1 MKIQDFG
8 TLQMVRSDKAHFGQ
22 DKIQPLTQ
30 NAPGMSPIQKIQRAE
45 KNTEAASI
53 QPAGQSKTFQSYLLD
68 ALESVNTQQLDVNK
82 VQEKLITDPDDV
94 NVADV
99 TIAMAKAR
107 MSLNLAQTVIDRLVT
122 GWNEITTTR
131 QFISSQK
138 IIFITGILPDLP

>member
-1 MKIQDFG
+1 MKIQEFN
-8 TLQMVRSDKAHFGQ
+8 TFQLTRTHEAHYGQ
-22 DKIQPLTQ
+22 GKIQPLTQ
-30 NAPGMSPIQKIQRAE
+30 NAPGMSPIEKIHRAE

-53 QPAGQSKTFQSYLLD
+53 QPAGQSKSFQSYLLD

-82 VQEKLITDPDDV
+82 VQEKLITNPDDV

-131 QFISSQK
+131 
-138 IIFITGILPDLP
+138 

>member
-1 MKIQDFG
+1 MKIQEFG
-8 TLQMVRSDKAHFGQ
+8 TLQMVRTDKAHFGQ
-22 DKIQPLTQ
+22 GKIQALTE
-30 NAPGMSPIQKIQRAE
+30 NAPGLSPIQKVQRAE

-53 QPAGQSKTFQSYLLD
+53 QPAGQSKSFQSYLLD
-68 ALESVNTQQLDVNK
+68 ALESVNTQQLDVNT

-131 QFISSQK
+131 
-138 IIFITGILPDLP
+138 

>member
-1 MKIQDFG
+1 MAR
-8 TLQMVRSDKAHFGQ
+8 TDKAHFGQ
-22 DKIQPLTQ
+22 GKIQPLTQ

-68 ALESVNTQQLDVNK
+68 ALESVNNQQLDVNK

-131 QFISSQK
+131 
-138 IIFITGILPDLP
+138 

>member
-1 MKIQDFG
+1 MKIQEFN
-8 TLQMVRSDKAHFGQ
+8 TFQLTRTHEAHYGQ
-22 DKIQPLTQ
+22 GKIQPLTQ
-30 NAPGMSPIQKIQRAE
+30 NAPGMSPIEKIHRAE

-82 VQEKLITDPDDV
+82 VQEKLITNPDDV

-131 QFISSQK
+131 
-138 IIFITGILPDLP
+138 

>member
-1 MKIQDFG
+1 MKIQDFN
-8 TLQMVRSDKAHFGQ
+8 TFQLTRTHEAHYGQ
-22 DKIQPLTQ
+22 SKIQPLTQ
-30 NAPGMSPIQKIQRAE
+30 NAPGMSPIEKIHRAE

-82 VQEKLITDPDDV
+82 VQEKLITNPDDV

-131 QFISSQK
+131 
-138 IIFITGILPDLP
+138 

>member
-8 TLQMVRSDKAHFGQ
+8 TLQMARTDKAHFGQ
-22 DKIQPLTQ
+22 GKIQPLTQ
-30 NAPGMSPIQKIQRAE
+30 NAPGMTPIQKIQRAD
-45 KNTEAASI
+45 KTTEAASI
-53 QPAGQSKTFQSYLLD
+53 QPANQSKSFQSYLLD
-68 ALESVNTQQLDVNK
+68 ALESVNNQQLDVNK

-107 MSLNLAQTVIDRLVT
+107 MSLNLAQSVIDRLVT

-131 QFISSQK
+131 
-138 IIFITGILPDLP
+138 